1 MKKINLPTISDISKV
16 LFVPRMFNPFFYI
29 FILIY
34 LLAVVFAGILDSIIE
49 WGESVRASYRD
60 NKHRSWSIKHQRWL
74 TNIQRWEL
82 KEKEIIA
89 ADKYESIDAYI
100 KLAKFAKLE
109 SEVIDLA
116 LDICKKE
123 PEINNTDALLKAYR
137 ELTHKGF

>member
-1 MKKINLPTISDISKV
+1 MKKINLPTISDIVKIIA
-16 LFVPRMFNPFFYI
+16 VPRLLNPFYYVFI
-29 FILIY
+29 FIY
-34 LLAVVFAGILDSIIE
+34 LLAVLIAGLLDSLIE
-49 WGESVRASYRD
+49 WSQSVQEAYRD

-74 TNIQRWEL
+74 TDIQRWEL

-109 SEVIDLA
+109 SEVIDRA
-116 LDICKKE
+116 LDICKQE
-123 PEINNTDALLKAYR
+123 SDITNTDALLRAYR